1 MTANL
6 EMDAEQIR
14 RDIVTMIHHAGSGH
28 SGGSLSAV
36 EILTCLYGAVMRMI
50 RGIPKIPAVT
60 VLFSAKAMLLR
71 HCMQCCHIMDIFR
84 RRN

>member
-14 RDIVTMIHHAGSGH
+14 
-28 SGGSLSAV
+28 
-36 EILTCLYGAVMRMI
+36 
-50 RGIPKIPAVT
+50 IPKIPAVT